1 MSEVV
6 GLFVVLLHV
15 SGHLNTGSTGD
26 AFLALVGGGVIGTG
40 AFLATASLLG
50 SEEVDVL
57 RRRLPMLRGSAW
69 LNRGTPDVG

>member
-1 MSEVV
+1 MAEVV

-40 AFLATASLLG
+40 VFLAAASLLG
-50 SEEVDVL
+50 SEEVGVL
-57 RRRLPMLRGSAW
+57 LRRLPMLRDSAW
-69 LNRGTPDVG
+69 LSRGASDAG